1 MRLCRR
7 QFLRSTAVALSSLA
21 VTATCLSA
29 TQSSAAEIKVLAV
42 GATAPALKRI
52 IPEYEKATG
61 NKVAVWFG
69 PPAPFVDKLSKG
81 EIVDAVFISG
91 PRYDDLVK
99 SGAID
104 AGSIFAQLGVGIGI
118 PKGPTKP
125 DVTTAD
131 ALKRTLLAAK
141 SIGGLA
147 PNNGSIGTETYIGFR
162 KLGIADQ
169 MTAKYH
175 IYPNGISVVRALT
188 KGEIELGFS
197 VVADMAA
204 AKEIDYDGSVSA
216 RDTTYAPIHATMRI
230 GTANEPAVRGFL
242 DLVRSKAT
250 PEFLKENYPLPR
262 FELTFENQ
270 CFTRFPSEA
279 VDVGMINEPS
289 IARARP
295 ISVSLQP
302 RVAPSLR
309 STLSKSSLSL

>member
-1 MRLCRR
+1 MGLRR
-7 QFLRSTAVALSSLA
+7 SQFLRSATSIFAVSILCFSLI
-21 VTATCLSA
+21 CLNA
-29 TQSSAAEIKVLAV
+29 NQSRAGEIKVLAV

-61 NKVAVWFG
+61 NNVVAWFG
-69 PPAPFVDKLSKG
+69 PPAPIVEKISKG
-81 EIVDAVFISG
+81 ENVDAVFISG

-104 AGSIFAQLGVGIGI
+104 IGTIFAQLGVGIGI
-118 PKGPTKP
+118 PKGPAKP
-125 DVTTAD
+125 DVSTAD

-169 MTAKYH
+169 MSPKYR
-175 IYPNGISVVRALT
+175 IYPNGISVVRALA

-204 AKEIDYDGSVSA
+204 AKEIDYAGPYPPGVQ
-216 RDTTYAPIHATMRI
+216 TYAPIHATIRI
-230 GTANEPAVRGFL
+230 GTANDAATRAFL

-250 PEFLKENYPLPR
+250 PEFLKENWL
-262 FELTFENQ
+262 
-270 CFTRFPSEA
+270 FPA
-279 VDVGMINEPS
+279 KD
-289 IARARP
+289 
-295 ISVSLQP
+295 
-302 RVAPSLR
+302 
-309 STLSKSSLSL
+309 